1 MLRLFFYIYCAN
13 YETGIDKKFFY
24 VYHFIIIIIYMKQ
37 LKYKRILLKLSGESL
52 MGTKGFGIDSKVL
65 EFFAEE
71 VKKVHDVGA
80 EVGLVI
86 GGGNIYRGLSASSQG
101 IDRATGDYMGMLATM
116 INSLALQNAIEKAG
130 ITTRLMS
137 AIKMEAI
144 AEPYIR
150 RRAIRHLEKGRV
162 VILGSGTGHPYF
174 STDTAASLRA
184 VEIGADVIIKGTRVD
199 GVFDSDPEKN
209 NDAAKFHS
217 ITYMDILK
225 KNLRI
230 MDLTAV
236 SLCQENN
243 LPMIVFNMDVPDN
256 LYKLVKGENVGTVI
270 NNEIKETE
278 KI

>member
-1 MLRLFFYIYCAN
+1 M
-13 YETGIDKKFFY
+13 E
-24 VYHFIIIIIYMKQ
+24 Q

-52 MGTKGFGIDSKVL
+52 MGTKGFGIDSEVL
-65 EFFAEE
+65 KFFAME
-71 VKKVHDVGA
+71 VKKVHDLGA

-86 GGGNIYRGLSASSQG
+86 GGGNIYRGLSAGSQG

-116 INSLALQNAIEKAG
+116 INSLALQNAIEKTG
-130 ITTRLMS
+130 ITSRLMS

-162 VILGSGTGHPYF
+162 VILGAGTGHPYF

-184 VEIGADVIIKGTRVD
+184 VEIGADVIIKGTRVN

-209 NDAAKFHS
+209 NDAVKFDS

-243 LPMIVFNMDVPDN
+243 LPMIVFNMDVQDN

-270 NNEIKETE
+270 NNQVKETE

>member
-1 MLRLFFYIYCAN
+1 M
-13 YETGIDKKFFY
+13 E
-24 VYHFIIIIIYMKQ
+24 Q

-65 EFFAEE
+65 DFFAQE

-80 EVGLVI
+80 EVGIVI

-209 NDAAKFHS
+209 NDAVKFGS

-243 LPMIVFNMDVPDN
+243 LSMIVFNMDVPDN
-256 LYKLVKGENVGTVI
+256 LFKLVKGENIGTVI
-270 NNEIKETE
+270 NNEPKVTE